1 MKRNKIALAIVSMAS
16 AALLAACGSAPAS
29 NGSAATGNEI
39 GKTIKIGYNLELSGA
54 VAAYGQ
60 AEKNGADLAVEEI
73 NAAGGVDGK
82 KIEVVSKDNKSDNAE
97 AATVNTNLAT
107 EEKVVAIIG
116 PATSGAVAAG
126 TPGATQSAVPLITPS
141 GTQDDLTVKDGKV
154 EEFIFRS
161 TFQDSFQGKV
171 LASYATNNLSAKK
184 VVLYSDNSSDYAKG
198 IAKAFKDAYKGEI
211 VVEETYQS
219 GDKDFQAALT
229 KVKGKDFDA
238 IIIPGYYTEAGLITK
253 QAREM
258 GIDKPILGPDGFAD
272 AKFIEGAGEKN
283 ASNVYYVS
291 GYSTK
296 VALSEKATAFVA
308 AYKEKYGEEPNMFA
322 ALAYDAV
329 YMAAEAAKD
338 AKTSKDI
345 ATNLADLK
353 DFEGVTGPISID
365 KDHNPVKSA
374 IMVKLDNGQEA
385 SAEAV
390 TAE

>member
-198 IAKAFKDAYKGEI
+198 IAKAFKDVYKGEV

-229 KVKGKDFDA
+229 KVKGKEFDA